1 MNDPILA
8 FDTVK
13 RENILKV
20 LEDLEMM
27 KDLIN
32 IINDIDKVRAKI
44 GVFIENINKTRG
56 NDKRIRKFRQK
67 IEKFGTSSI
76 K

>member
-1 MNDPILA
+1 
-8 FDTVK
+8 
-13 RENILKV
+13 
-20 LEDLEMM
+20 MM

-44 GVFIENINKTRG
+44 GVYNENINKTRG
-56 NDKRIRKFRQK
+56 NDKKIRKFRQK

>member
-1 MNDPILA
+1 
-8 FDTVK
+8 
-13 RENILKV
+13 
-20 LEDLEMM
+20 MM

-67 IEKFGTSSI
+67 IEKFGTRSI